1 MKKIT
6 LLFTLLISV
15 FGFSQNLI
23 INGDFANGTNNWAF
37 TGGGGAVVS
46 GEAFYSASNAAG
58 NPWDTQLVQ
67 GALSFTGGGQ
77 YTLTFKS
84 RAVANRNIT
93 VAIQNTG
100 IWSDQFRQN
109 FAITTT
115 METYTATFTA
125 PLTNG
130 NVQLGFLMGA
140 LGSTDGVYFDDI
152 TLTLNPCTNGIQDGT
167 ETGVDCGGTCAA
179 CVTFSAV
186 PTTNAPTPTHLQANV
201 VSVFSDSYTSIAT
214 DLNPNWGQ
222 SGFGTVNPTFTVT
235 AGNNILA
242 YTNFNYQGTQ
252 LTATNL
258 SSMEYLHVDVYSSAN
273 PGATVLKV
281 SPISNGAGP
290 AEVLV
295 TINHVQGQWY
305 SVDIPKSAFTGMT
318 WASIHQMKFAAN
330 VGASVTPANFYFDNI
345 YFWKTAADPAND
357 ATLSDLKVAG
367 VTIPGF
373 AAGTVN
379 YNYEV
384 VIGSTVAPQITS
396 VTTTNSSATTVIT
409 QATSIPGNA
418 TVLVTSQNGTVTSTY
433 TVSFVASIP
442 NQAPTPSTPNAQVF
456 SIYSDTGGFT
466 NNWVRDYSF
475 GNFASKPDLDQ
486 TASVNEAIKMN
497 FAAQGYG
504 EGLDPALPRK
514 DVSAY
519 GYLNFSYYVQ
529 SGAANEG
536 IQGHQFYFD
545 LISRIGTV
553 NTESFYGIGTTLT
566 TTGNPDTHIKK
577 VIVFDS
583 WQTVSIPLSD
593 FVGFSPANLFQFK
606 IGSSSD
612 LRTKIAYFDD
622 IYFSVNPG
630 TVLNTN
636 NFTISKVKLYPN
648 PTSNVLNIESLGTIQ
663 IISVYNV
670 LGQEVINKALNSTST
685 SLDISSLNSGIYVV
699 KTVVDGVTSST
710 KFIKQ

>member
-15 FGFSQNLI
+15 LGFSQNMIL
-23 INGDFANGTNNWAF
+23 NGDFASGTSNWALD
-37 TGGGGAVVS
+37 GGGTVVS
-46 GEAFYSASNAAG
+46 GEAFFSTSSAAG
-58 NPWDTQLVQ
+58 NPWDTQLFQ
-67 GALSFTGGGQ
+67 ASLPFTGGAQ
-77 YTLTFKS
+77 YTLSFKA

-93 VAIQNTG
+93 VAIQNPGVWT
-100 IWSDQFRQN
+100 DQFRQN
-109 FAITTT
+109 FALTTT
-115 METYTATFTA
+115 MQTFSETFTA
-125 PLTNG
+125 TSTFATAQIAFMLG
-130 NVQLGFLMGA
+130 N

-152 TLTLNPCTNGIQDGT
+152 SLTISPCFNGVQDGT
-167 ETGVDCGGTCAA
+167 ETGIDCGGTCAPCA
-179 CVTFSAV
+179 TFSAV

-222 SGFGTVNPTFTVT
+222 SGIATVNPTFTVT
-235 AGNNILA
+235 TGNNILA

-330 VGASVTPANFYFDNI
+330 VGTSVTPANFYFDNI
-345 YFWKTAADPAND
+345 YFWKTAPDPAID

-367 VTIPGF
+367 ATIPGF

-384 VIGSTVAPQITS
+384 VIGSTVVPQITS

-418 TVLVTSQNGTVTSTY
+418 TVVVTSQNGNVNSTY
-433 TVSFVASIP
+433 TVSFVPSIP
-442 NQAPTPSTPNAQVF
+442 IQAPIPSTPNAQVF
-456 SIYSDTGGFT
+456 NIYSDTGGFT
-466 NNWVRDYSF
+466 NNWVRDYFF

-486 TASVNEAIKMN
+486 TSSVNEAIKMN

-504 EGLDPALPRK
+504 EGLDPDLPRK

-536 IQGHQFYFD
+536 IQGHQFYID

-636 NFTISKVKLYPN
+636 NFNISKVKLYPN
-648 PTSNVLNIESLGTIQ
+648 PTSNVLNIESLGSIQ
-663 IISVYNV
+663 TISVYNV
-670 LGQEVINKALNSTST
+670 LGQEVINKVLNSTST
-685 SLDISSLNSGIYVV
+685 ALDVSSLNSGIYVV

>member
-1 MKKIT
+1 
-6 LLFTLLISV
+6 
-15 FGFSQNLI
+15 
-23 INGDFANGTNNWAF
+23 
-37 TGGGGAVVS
+37 
-46 GEAFYSASNAAG
+46 
-58 NPWDTQLVQ
+58 
-67 GALSFTGGGQ
+67 
-77 YTLTFKS
+77 
-84 RAVANRNIT
+84 
-93 VAIQNTG
+93 
-100 IWSDQFRQN
+100 
-109 FAITTT
+109 
-115 METYTATFTA
+115 
-125 PLTNG
+125 
-130 NVQLGFLMGA
+130 
-140 LGSTDGVYFDDI
+140 
-152 TLTLNPCTNGIQDGT
+152 
-167 ETGVDCGGTCAA
+167 
-179 CVTFSAV
+179 
-186 PTTNAPTPTHLQANV
+186 
-201 VSVFSDSYTSIAT
+201 
-214 DLNPNWGQ
+214 
-222 SGFGTVNPTFTVT
+222 
-235 AGNNILA
+235 
-242 YTNFNYQGTQ
+242 
-252 LTATNL
+252 
-258 SSMEYLHVDVYSSAN
+258 MEYLHVDVYSSAN
-273 PGATVLKV
+273 PGTTILKV
-281 SPISNGAGP
+281 SPVSNGAGP

-330 VGASVTPANFYFDNI
+330 VGTSVTPANFYFDNI
-345 YFWKTAADPAND
+345 YFWKTAPDPAND
-357 ATLSDLKVAG
+357 ASLSDLKVAG
-367 VTIPGF
+367 TTIPGF

-418 TVLVTSQNGTVTSTY
+418 TVVVTSQNGTVTSTY

-442 NQAPTPSTPNAQVF
+442 NQAPIPSTPDAQVF

-475 GNFASKPDLDQ
+475 GAFASKPDLDQ

-536 IQGHQFYFD
+536 IQGHQFYID

-566 TTGNPDTHIKK
+566 TTGNPSEHVKK

-663 IISVYNV
+663 TISVYNV

-685 SLDISSLNSGIYVV
+685 SLDVSSLNSGIYVV